1 MRGGVRQELHH
12 RQEVSGVCEW
22 LQQGRLQADSEG
34 EMLPEEDS
42 PLQPQSEQ
50 SLSQEVPG
58 GCQGPGDLSGVQ
70 AGGLSEGSCLSA
82 GAEGRGG
89 LSGRGNIIQHFPE
102 LTAQRKD

>member
-58 GCQGPGDLSGVQ
+58 DLSGVQ
-70 AGGLSEGSCLSA
+70 AGGLSEGSRLSA